1 MFFEETNPYCFA
13 KLVLTP
19 LCQELTQKEKKY
31 GDELSLQEMK
41 ENFRRQAV
49 NISRQD
55 ISYAS
60 RNIFQACLQS
70 RGQHIETVLLKHVS
84 WNAAEILT
92 LYSRRMKASYAK
104 KLSQQ
109 LPC

>member
-1 MFFEETNPYCFA
+1 MPGINT
-13 KLVLTP
+13 KR
-19 LCQELTQKEKKY
+19 KEKKY
-31 GDELSLQEMK
+31 GNELSLQEMK
-41 ENFRRQAV
+41 ENFRRQTV

-55 ISYAS
+55 ISCVS
-60 RNIFQACLQS
+60 RNIFEACLQS
-70 RGQHIETVLLKHVS
+70 RGQHLEAVLLKHVS

-92 LYSRRMKASYAK
+92 LCSRRMKASYAK